1 MNRYLSAAR
10 DLIPDALMLLGM
22 AGISH
27 GAAQVYRPAGWI
39 VAGAFAFAFG
49 FMMARRSGEA

>member
-10 DLIPDALMLLGM
+10 ALIPDALMLLGM
-22 AGISH
+22 GCISY
-27 GAAQVYRPAGWI
+27 GAAQVYVPAGWI

-49 FMMARRSGEA
+49 LLLARRAGEA